1 MHSFNNHPYVNY
13 IPEII
18 TGWNDKRIYVFLEQN
33 VKVGKF
39 GPVESNF
46 ILDFV
51 MYKLV
56 CLFGGYKRVYKD
68 EEDRSFMRAGYFN
81 VVINLTTHQ
90 LFSGLYE
97 ILKGNTKYISH
108 LPNPLEFQEV
118 CKNAPKFPSEKEVTL
133 LEYSHYQENTL
144 SEEQVR
150 GNIRK
155 MKKMLFEM
163 EQQEKVEK
171 EEALRIKKER
181 LKKSLSELNKRQGEE

>member
-1 MHSFNNHPYVNY
+1 MRSFNNHPYVNY
-13 IPEII
+13 IPEIMM
-18 TGWNDKRIYVFLEQN
+18 GWNDKRIDVFLEQN

-39 GPVESNF
+39 GSIESNF

-56 CLFGGYKRVYKD
+56 CLFGGYKRAYKD

-97 ILKGNTKYISH
+97 ILKGDTKYISYM
-108 LPNPLEFQEV
+108 PNPLEFQEV
-118 CKNAPKFPSEKEVTL
+118 CKNAPKFPSEKEMTL
-133 LEYSHYQENTL
+133 LEQPHYQVSPR

-150 GNIRK
+150 ENIHN
-155 MKKMLFEM
+155 MKKMLFDM
-163 EQQEKVEK
+163 EQQSKINKEK
-171 EEALRIKKER
+171 ALRIKKER
-181 LKKSLSELNKRQGEE
+181 LTKALSELNKRQDEE